1 MRILSEE
8 EVFMSNVMAN
18 AMRNRSRGRS
28 RGRRREQALLL
39 EKRRN
44 ENTVLLRKLTF
55 GTLYVLMLL
64 VAIKIAVML
73 WNDPSVIT
81 NLEQHYRSDSE
92 MGCGLLRMRMHMRLE
107 FHVLCNLLRMALTS
121 LF

>member
-8 EVFMSNVMAN
+8 EIFMSNVMAN
-18 AMRNRSRGRS
+18 AMRSRSRGRS

-39 EKRRN
+39 EKRRD
-44 ENTVLLRKLTF
+44 ETTVLLRKLTF
-55 GTLYVLMLL
+55 GTFYVLMLL

-73 WNDPSVIT
+73 WNDPSIIT
-81 NLEQHYRSDSE
+81 NLEQHYRSE
-92 MGCGLLRMRMHMRLE
+92 MGCCGLLRMRMHIRLE
-107 FHVLCNLLRMALTS
+107 FHVVRDLLKMALTS

>member
-8 EVFMSNVMAN
+8 EVFMSN
-18 AMRNRSRGRS
+18 AMRNRSRGR
-28 RGRRREQALLL
+28 RREQTLLL

-44 ENTVLLRKLTF
+44 ETTVLLRQLTF
-55 GTLYVLMLL
+55 GTFYVLMLL

-73 WNDPSVIT
+73 WNDPTLIT

-92 MGCGLLRMRMHMRLE
+92 MGCCGLLRMRLE
-107 FHVLCNLLRMALTS
+107 YQLGFHVVRDLLKMALVS

>member
-8 EVFMSNVMAN
+8 EVFVTNVMAN
-18 AMRNRSRGRS
+18 AMRKRS
-28 RGRRREQALLL
+28 RGRRREQTLLL

-44 ENTVLLRKLTF
+44 ETTVLLRKLTF
-55 GTLYVLMLL
+55 GTFYVLMLL

-73 WNDPSVIT
+73 WNDPSIIT

-92 MGCGLLRMRMHMRLE
+92 MGCGLLPTRLQGYVMRD
-107 FHVLCNLLRMALTS
+107 LLKMALKKPRK
-121 LF
+121 

>member
-18 AMRNRSRGRS
+18 AMRNRSRGRK
-28 RGRRREQALLL
+28 REQALLL
-39 EKRRN
+39 EKRKN
-44 ENTVLLRKLTF
+44 ETTVLLRKLTF
-55 GTLYVLMLL
+55 GTFYVLMLL

-73 WNDPSVIT
+73 WNDPSIIT
-81 NLEQHYRSDSE
+81 NLEQYYRSNSE
-92 MGCGLLRMRMHMRLE
+92 MGWNPMRTMRLE
-107 FHVLCNLLRMALTS
+107 FQLEFHVMRDLLKMALVS

>member
-8 EVFMSNVMAN
+8 EVFVTNVMAN
-18 AMRNRSRGRS
+18 AMRKRS
-28 RGRRREQALLL
+28 RGRRREQTLLL

-44 ENTVLLRKLTF
+44 ETTVLLRKLTF
-55 GTLYVLMLL
+55 GTFYVLMLL

-73 WNDPSVIT
+73 WNDPSIIT

-92 MGCGLLRMRMHMRLE
+92 MGWNPMRTMRLE
-107 FHVLCNLLRMALTS
+107 YQLGFHVMCDLLKMALTS